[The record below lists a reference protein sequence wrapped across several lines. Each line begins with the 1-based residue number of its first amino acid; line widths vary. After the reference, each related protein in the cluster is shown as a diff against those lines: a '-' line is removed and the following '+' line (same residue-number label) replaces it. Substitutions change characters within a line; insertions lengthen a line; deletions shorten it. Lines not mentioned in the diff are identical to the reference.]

1 MKRLPSVDMFEL
13 TRLTREGRLGE
24 AMAMLRGAGPDA
36 SGTPQ
41 PDSREIELSPPGQGE
56 AAWAFAQAA
65 GPGTAPANAGGEGPF
80 ARNVRTWMDRLS
92 SADFGALQPAPAAVA
107 EPGAG
112 RFEARTFT
120 GEAGSRDY
128 KLYVPASFSGA
139 ALPLIVMLHGCT
151 QSPDDFAA
159 GTRMNEVAEELGLL
173 VAYPAQSKSANSSK
187 CWNWFNGADQK
198 RGRGEPSLIAG
209 ITREIMAEF
218 PVRDGQVFVAGLSAG
233 GAAAAVMGETYPDLF
248 AAIGVH
254 SGLACGAA
262 RDMASAFGAMREG
275 GAGTVSARSGPIL
288 PTIVFHGDRDST
300 VHPLNAD
307 QVIAQAKADARLQ
320 TTVVKGAA
328 PGGMPFTKSVAL
340 DEAGRPLL
348 EQWTLHGAGHAWS
361 GGSTAGTYTDPNG
374 PDASREMA
382 RFFLQLPP
390 RA

>member
-24 AMAMLRGAGPDA
+24 AMAMLRGEGREP
-36 SGTPQ
+36 SGTP
-41 PDSREIELSPPGQGE
+41 PSESREIDLSPPAHGE
-56 AAWAFAQAA
+56 AAWAFVQ
-65 GPGTAPANAGGEGPF
+65 GGGSGAPQSGGGESPF
-80 ARNVRTWMDRLS
+80 AQNMRSWMDRLS
-92 SADFGALQPAPAAVA
+92 SADFGLRPSSEPTVVA

-139 ALPLIVMLHGCT
+139 PLPLIVMLHGCT

-159 GTRMNEVAEELGLL
+159 GTRMNEVAEELGLF

-254 SGLACGAA
+254 SGLACGA
-262 RDMASAFGAMREG
+262 
-275 GAGTVSARSGPIL
+275 
-288 PTIVFHGDRDST
+288 
-300 VHPLNAD
+300 
-307 QVIAQAKADARLQ
+307 
-320 TTVVKGAA
+320 
-328 PGGMPFTKSVAL
+328 
-340 DEAGRPLL
+340 
-348 EQWTLHGAGHAWS
+348 
-361 GGSTAGTYTDPNG
+361 
-374 PDASREMA
+374 
-382 RFFLQLPP
+382 
-390 RA
+390 